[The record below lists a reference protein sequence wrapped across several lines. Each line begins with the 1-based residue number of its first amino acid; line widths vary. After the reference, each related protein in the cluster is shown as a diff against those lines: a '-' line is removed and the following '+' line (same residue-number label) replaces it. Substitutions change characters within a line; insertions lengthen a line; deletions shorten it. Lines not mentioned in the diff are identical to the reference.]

1 GFLRWPRSLLL
12 AACCLVLPPL
22 AVPAPAD
29 LPDAE
34 PSRDFLRRPPLSGY
48 VNYGQDMYRPYRR
61 EIRLQ
66 QRYDYLGNYL
76 TEGFLVYELDEQR
89 PGRSNIRKDRLYRS
103 LNNLVIAH
111 DSYGPWDWALTVGD
125 EVRTQF
131 TPLTLRQAGFNGL
144 RWDVVFPANQVSLL
158 VTRGYDASLFPTLS
172 TFSTP
177 LPQGTG
183 TLLDYIE
190 QEEENPVYNLGGHWQ
205 TRVGDVLRFGATL
218 VNQHQVNTASGSR
231 GSLLAGSIPYPE
243 MQAPHEISVRIRDD
257 TPTTDEQ
264 GAVVYDVFL
273 EVQGDDGGTVWLSS
287 DPDSPDYDAS
297 LAPEILGGRRGDG
310 YREVRGEE
318 TVEYTFTLPD
328 SLSPRQA
335 CVRAVVANDYRL
347 ETRQQHPFY
356 VPLLDRDEPRTT
368 PYQTVARAS
377 GEVADFSNRRE
388 VDLNYGLYTGQT
400 LYGVDFE
407 ATLVGLQMR
416 GEYERNLLY
425 RAFPVRRGATSQD
438 QAAAWYVTVLRDLGP
453 LELGGEVFRLDAH
466 YSGGYDARRGGVLLY
481 TDKGGETRDV
491 RMLSEFPLVDDND
504 DDDRYADDNLR
515 DYPNGAETESGV
527 FPGLDENNDHIPDD
541 DQNANGTPDY
551 EEPFLLY
558 FSDPQEFVYG
568 VDLNNNG
575 VIDARENDNEP
586 DYPYKRDR
594 KGWHAFVSL
603 AEREGLSG
611 AVGYYRQDEI
621 AGAGRAVSRYGRLAY
636 RFDVPRWARLQLNHD
651 SKRVED
657 TIPDPVFIYRP
668 GEDNN
673 PDQPPSPDPLHMADS
688 WVHTTFAG
696 TQLTRWPGLVI
707 ENNGQW
713 LLNRQLA
720 LHGRL
725 QTVTLVNKADYTW
738 KRGRLVVQPMA
749 KHLYK
754 RVTRTGRH
762 RALESW
768 HQIAP
773 ILRLDVRLTE
783 KSSLQFGQQGMGI
796 PFTDAMFGPLA
807 FRLTDAVDEARE
819 YRSADS
825 VLMFTVKGDYQGYT
839 VVSNTG
845 LQKRHEAYSD
855 PAVARTRDGGFSR
868 FFISVIAGYDR

>member
-1 GFLRWPRSLLL
+1 MAGTTVRDDPGRRHGPVGLLRGRRCGRLRAALLVLLL
-12 AACCLVLPPL
+12 CL
-22 AVPAPAD
+22 PASAD

-48 VNYGQDMYRPYRR
+48 ANYGEDLYRPYRR

-89 PGRSNIRKDRLYRS
+89 PGRSTIRKDRLYRS

-111 DSYGPWDWALTVGD
+111 DTYGPWNWALTVGD
-125 EVRTQF
+125 EVRTQL
-131 TPLTLRQAGFNGL
+131 TPLTFRQAGFNGL

-158 VTRGYDASLFPTLS
+158 VTRGYDASLFPTRT

-183 TLLDYIE
+183 SLLDYIE
-190 QEEENPVYNLGGHWQ
+190 QEEENPVYNLAGHWQ

-218 VNQHQVNTASGSR
+218 VNQHQVNTATGSR
-231 GSLLAGSIPYPE
+231 GSLLAGSIPYPD
-243 MQAPHEISVRIRDD
+243 MQAPHEISVRVKDD
-257 TPTTDEQ
+257 TPLSDEQ
-264 GAVVYDVFL
+264 GAIVYDVFL
-273 EVQGDDGGTVWLSS
+273 EVEGEGADPVRLSS
-287 DPDSPDYDAS
+287 DPDSPDYDPA
-297 LAPEILGGRRGDG
+297 LTPQVLGGRRGDG

-335 CVRAVVANDYRL
+335 AVRAVVANDYRL

-368 PYQTVARAS
+368 GYQTVGRAP

-388 VDLNYGLYTGQT
+388 VRLDYGLFTGQT
-400 LYGVDFE
+400 LYGVDAE
-407 ATLVGLQMR
+407 ATLVGLKLK
-416 GEYERNLLY
+416 GEYQRNTLY
-425 RAFPVRRGATSQD
+425 RAFPVTLGATSQD
-438 QAAAWYVTVLRDLGP
+438 RSHAWYVTGLRDLGP
-453 LELGGEVFRLDAH
+453 FELGGEVFRLDPD
-466 YSGGYDARRGGVLLY
+466 YSGGYDSRRGGVMLY
-481 TDKGGETRDV
+481 TDRGGETQDV
-491 RMLSEFPLVDDND
+491 QMLSEFPVADDND

-527 FPGLDENNDHIPDD
+527 FPGLDENHDHIPDD
-541 DQNANGTPDY
+541 DQNANGVPDY
-551 EEPFLLY
+551 QEPFLLY

-575 VIDARENDNEP
+575 VIDARENDDKP
-586 DYPYKRDR
+586 DYPYDRDR
-594 KGWHAFVSL
+594 RGFHAFVSL
-603 AEREGLSG
+603 PDLGGLSG
-611 AVGYYRQDEI
+611 AVGYYRQEEI
-621 AGAGRAVSRYGRLAY
+621 AGAGRALSRYGRLSY
-636 RFDVPRWARLQLNHD
+636 RFDMPRSARIQLHHD

-657 TIPDPVFIYRP
+657 TIADPVFVYRP

-696 TQLTRWPGLVI
+696 TTITHWPGLVI

-713 LLNRQLA
+713 LLNRQLG
-720 LHGRL
+720 LDGWL
-725 QTVTLVNKADYTW
+725 QRVTVVNKADWTW
-738 KRGRLVVQPMA
+738 RRGWLVVQPMA

-762 RALESW
+762 RPLE
-768 HQIAP
+768 
-773 ILRLDVRLTE
+773 D
-783 KSSLQFGQQGMGI
+783 
-796 PFTDAMFGPLA
+796 
-807 FRLTDAVDEARE
+807 
-819 YRSADS
+819 
-825 VLMFTVKGDYQGYT
+825 
-839 VVSNTG
+839 
-845 LQKRHEAYSD
+845 
-855 PAVARTRDGGFSR
+855 
-868 FFISVIAGYDR
+868 